1 MKSSKQTRSLLTA
14 IAIAM
19 VLVVPIQAQRGK
31 PPKQQAPIP
40 ATVTFRC
47 VTAPEP
53 ASTLCNEPVID
64 GTDRVRDDGGSYSG
78 FIDPSGL
85 FTSQLSTPESGRL
98 LNMYFGSSIPGSRTC
113 IAVVNCHPNG
123 PSDGKD
129 LGLNNAEVRIKPL
142 VDGTWADL
150 PGLLLGM
157 SCNSRYSALVHYT
170 FWLPDGDGHW
180 GFNFNP
186 REYPNTTAADVF
198 RLDNLTWT
206 VEAYSDDIG
215 ELLSWAHSGIHGK
228 NGPSREGRFNMPFK
242 LTINATGPLPVG
254 AVTCPQ

>member
-1 MKSSKQTRSLLTA
+1 MKSSKQRRSLLTA

-31 PPKQQAPIP
+31 PPKQTPMP

-47 VTAPEP
+47 LAAEQ
-53 ASTLCNEPVID
+53 ASPLCSEPVIN
-64 GTDRVRDDGGSYSG
+64 GTDRVRDDGQSYSG

-85 FTSQLSTPESGRL
+85 FTTQLSTPGSGRF
-98 LNMYFGSSIPGSRTC
+98 LNMYFGNSLPGSRTC
-113 IAVVNCHPNG
+113 TDVGNCQPNG
-123 PSDGKD
+123 PSDGKH
-129 LGLNNAEVRIKPL
+129 LELNNAEVRVKPL
-142 VDGTWADL
+142 IDGTWADL
-150 PGLLLGM
+150 PGLLFGM
-157 SCNSRYSALVHYT
+157 SCNSDYPALVHYT

-186 REYPNTTAADVF
+186 RDYPNTTPAVII
-198 RLDNLTWT
+198 RLDNVTWT
-206 VEAYSDDIG
+206 VEAKSYYIG

-242 LTINATGPLPVG
+242 FTIDATGPLPAG
-254 AVTCPQ
+254 AVTCTP

>member
-1 MKSSKQTRSLLTA
+1 MKSSKQRCSLLPA

-31 PPKQQAPIP
+31 PPKPAPMP

-47 VTAPEP
+47 LAAEP
-53 ASTLCNEPVID
+53 ASPLCNEPVT
-64 GTDRVRDDGGSYSG
+64 GTDRVLGDGAGSYSG

-85 FTSQLSTPESGRL
+85 FNSQLSTPESGRL

-113 IAVVNCHPNG
+113 IAIGNCHPNG
-123 PSDGKD
+123 PSDGKH
-129 LGLNNAEVRIKPL
+129 LELNNAEVRVKPL
-142 VDGTWADL
+142 VDGLPWADH
-150 PGLLLGM
+150 PGLLFGM
-157 SCNSRYSALVHYT
+157 ACNSRYPALVHYT

-186 REYPNTTAADVF
+186 REYPDTTAAVII
-198 RLDNLTWT
+198 RLDNDTWT
-206 VEAYSDDIG
+206 VEAESDDIG

-228 NGPSREGRFNMPFK
+228 NGPSREGRFLMPFK
-242 LTINATGPLPVG
+242 FTIDGTGPLPAG
-254 AVTCPQ
+254 AVTCTP